1 MCNILTFVD
10 RYFKWKIGSWSLQI
24 WVKNTLDR
32 DLPMMKLLLLFNEFF
47 LYLDALYRNLNF
59 LKQTYTFL
67 HLLTQLSSLSYVC
80 FIRCGI
86 FNFAAAFLFCLVFF
100 ILPWLFYFAVVFL
113 FCRSW
118 FFSFAVTFLFCR
130 GFFCFAV
137 AFLFCRGFFVL
148 SWLFCREFLFCGG
161 YFESPWFLLCRGVL
175 FCSGFFVLPCF
186 FGFALDFWFCR
197 DTYGPP

>member
-1 MCNILTFVD
+1 MSNILTFVD

-86 FNFAAAFLFCLVFF
+86 FNFVAAFLFCLVFF
-100 ILPWLFYFAVVFL
+100 ISPCLFILPQHILPPLFYFAVVFQ
-113 FCRSW
+113 FCCDFFILPW
-118 FFSFAVTFLFCR
+118 LFSFVVTFLFCR
-130 GFFCFAV
+130 GFFVSPLLFYFAV
-137 AFLFCRGFFVL
+137 IF
-148 SWLFCREFLFCGG
+148 
-161 YFESPWFLLCRGVL
+161 
-175 FCSGFFVLPCF
+175 
-186 FGFALDFWFCR
+186 
-197 DTYGPP
+197 

>member
-1 MCNILTFVD
+1 
-10 RYFKWKIGSWSLQI
+10 
-24 WVKNTLDR
+24 
-32 DLPMMKLLLLFNEFF
+32 MMKLLLLFSEFF
-47 LYLDALYRNLNF
+47 LYLDALHRNLNF
-59 LKQTYTFL
+59 LKQTCTFL

-130 GFFCFAV
+130 GFFVLPWLFSFAV
-137 AFLFCRGFFVL
+137 TFLFC
-148 SWLFCREFLFCGG
+148 C
-161 YFESPWFLLCRGVL
+161 
-175 FCSGFFVLPCF
+175 GFFVLPCLF
-186 FGFALDFWFCR
+186 SFAVSF
-197 DTYGPP
+197 